1 MNWKFTVILHGP
13 RKALGISVL
22 EYSVYDYIY
31 KSQTH
36 PDFSFKGWCKASHRK
51 IASELGISEG
61 TVFGIIARGVEWGL
75 CDVDPANPG
84 HKRTLEKWY
93 NAAYLDESA
102 LDGAEIEPVQKMNV
116 QNLNGGVQKM
126 NGKCSESEQK
136 RSFSERLYIISNKEG
151 NLKETA
157 DVRIID
163 EAVAIVN
170 FFNEVSGRKVS
181 ANVKGRGSENVMMV
195 AQLLRK
201 GYTREELEQMIVF
214 KCWEWKDSPKM
225 AKHLEPVTI
234 FKRHGAQYIQQ
245 AIEARENPA
254 FLAVL
259 KRAHDAEG
267 KNQPI
272 TNGEI
277 TRAVAERLL
286 NW

>member
-1 MNWKFTVILHGP
+1 MNNRDFKGVWIPKEIWLNPDLTLVEKCLLVEIDSLDNEHERGCFASNEYLATFIGKTEGTTANIISDLRKRGFLETCSWDGRVRGLRVKKNESSLHEKMKADFTNSLKQPSQKNEGRLHEKMNIVIQDSNTVINTDEEEENAGSENP
-13 RKALGISVL
+13 RL
-22 EYSVYDYIY
+22 
-31 KSQTH
+31 
-36 PDFSFKGWCKASHRK
+36 
-51 IASELGISEG
+51 
-61 TVFGIIARGVEWGL
+61 
-75 CDVDPANPG
+75 
-84 HKRTLEKWY
+84 
-93 NAAYLDESA
+93 
-102 LDGAEIEPVQKMNV
+102 
-116 QNLNGGVQKM
+116 
-126 NGKCSESEQK
+126 
-136 RSFSERLYIISNKEG
+136 
-151 NLKETA
+151 
-157 DVRIID
+157 ID
-163 EAVAIVN
+163 EAVAIIN